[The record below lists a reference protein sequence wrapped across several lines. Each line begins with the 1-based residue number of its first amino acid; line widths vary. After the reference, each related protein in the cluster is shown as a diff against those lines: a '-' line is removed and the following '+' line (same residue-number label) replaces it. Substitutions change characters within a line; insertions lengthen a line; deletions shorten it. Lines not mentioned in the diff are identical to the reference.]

1 MVVDVRPAILILVVA
16 CASKESAS
24 VTSSSATEQPTAS
37 SQPASSVA
45 SASASASTSAST
57 APPPDP
63 AVERA
68 WQKVRAACPDG
79 VFVSQPTF
87 DPQLGGL
94 GAFRY
99 FRFYQGG
106 VVVSAS
112 VSEDA
117 PGESRAA
124 MNAKVMRWLN
134 PDHPMPS
141 KGTYRIEG
149 EKVAFDLK
157 LSEHND
163 ARLSVEAD
171 FKKPPFTMKTVASV
185 NGHVETLKYACPR

>member
-1 MVVDVRPAILILVVA
+1 MVVDFRPAVLLLVAA

-37 SQPASSVA
+37 SEPAPSVA
-45 SASASASTSAST
+45 SASASTST
-57 APPPDP
+57 APLPDP

-87 DPQLGGL
+87 DPQLAGL
-94 GAFRY
+94 GTFRY
-99 FRFYQGG
+99 VRFYQGG

-149 EKVAFDLK
+149 EKLVADLK
-157 LSEHND
+157 LSAHND